1 MPSPASERQ
10 VDSPWG
16 ELSFTAVRNPRPRN
30 VEVCTPENVP
40 GLDNSN
46 TATNAAA
53 GRNDAPPASSVSPA
67 RTSSGRKRASRAAQ
81 FMPFAALTGYYELIR
96 EQEILAQQ
104 RVENNREQWKELP

>member
-30 VEVCTPENVP
+30 PEVCTLENVSEP
-40 GLDNSN
+40 SGSS
-46 TATNAAA
+46 TATNTAAS
-53 GRNDAPPASSVSPA
+53 RNVAPPASSASPA
-67 RTSSGRKRASRAAQ
+67 HTSSGRKRANRAAQ

-104 RVENNREQWKELP
+104 RVESNREQWKELP